1 MNSSIFESNN
11 NETMNKLNTIE
22 YSDHWS
28 TKPWFITATGSLSTV
43 TVVAIIIVIFCKC
56 VRNRDSNHIEIGLV
70 EKSSTDKLVH
80 KNDIHS
86 QNIECACKQNVQND
100 DFNETTENVDEKNAD
115 GKKNELSTKR
125 PMCQFK
131 R

>member
-1 MNSSIFESNN
+1 
-11 NETMNKLNTIE
+11 
-22 YSDHWS
+22 
-28 TKPWFITATGSLSTV
+28 
-43 TVVAIIIVIFCKC
+43 

-70 EKSSTDKLVH
+70 EKGSTDKLVH

-100 DFNETTENVDEKNAD
+100 DFIETTENVDEKNAD